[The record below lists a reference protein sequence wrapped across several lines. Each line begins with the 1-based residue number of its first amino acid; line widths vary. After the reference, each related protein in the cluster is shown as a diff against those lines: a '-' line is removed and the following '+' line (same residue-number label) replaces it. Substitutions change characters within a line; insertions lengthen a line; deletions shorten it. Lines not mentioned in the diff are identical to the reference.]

1 MYKRQIVDQ
10 LLKGEGLILS
20 TPWGPNHPYCNE
32 EVYPPEYDPEQA
44 KQILDDAGW
53 DSSRELLMMVPTG
66 NKAVS
71 YTHLHSWEHNKRTD
85 SSSHEQIL
93 QALRSGD
100 ETAAVS
106 LLHRDIAYMEQ
117 GFLRK

>member
-1 MYKRQIVDQ
+1 M
-10 LLKGEGLILS
+10 GILRFF
-20 TPWGPNHPYCNE
+20 
-32 EVYPPEYDPEQA
+32 
-44 KQILDDAGW
+44 
-53 DSSRELLMMVPTG
+53 SRGALQY
-66 NKAVS
+66 
-71 YTHLHSWEHNKRTD
+71 YTHSWEHNKRTD